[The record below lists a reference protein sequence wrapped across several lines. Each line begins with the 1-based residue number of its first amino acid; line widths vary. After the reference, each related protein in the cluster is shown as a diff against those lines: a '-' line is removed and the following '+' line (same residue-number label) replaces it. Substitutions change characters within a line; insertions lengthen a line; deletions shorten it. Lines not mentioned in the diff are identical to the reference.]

1 MKLLDLLN
9 AQRVLQKIYDG
20 NVAKSSLMKVVRNVD
35 ISKKEYE
42 LWNEVVKKWDAE
54 HPKPEDEK
62 DILEYSTMKGKD
74 LEEIVEA
81 ESPVKFEQ
89 IPLDDL
95 PDITPAELDLLLKI
109 DFIKENSAE

>member
-62 DILEYSTMKGKD
+62 GILEYTNMKIKD
-74 LEEIVEA
+74 LDEIVQA
-81 ESPVKFEQ
+81 DSPIKLER
-89 IPLDDL
+89 IPLEDL

>member
-9 AQRVLQKIYDG
+9 AQKVLQKIYDG
-20 NVAKSSLMKVVRNVD
+20 NVAKSSLMKVVRNID
-35 ISKKEYE
+35 IAKKEYE

-62 DILEYSTMKGKD
+62 GILEYSNMKGKD
-74 LEEIVEA
+74 LEELVDA
-81 ESPVKFEQ
+81 DAPVKFDK
-89 IPLDDL
+89 IPLEDL

-109 DFIKENSAE
+109 DFIKEDSAE